1 MAATVALTGDYPS
14 IPQDVVNGGKQI
26 ILTVTGD
33 TWVASGAVFNATR
46 AAIIAGM
53 DSAQA
58 EANGWDAE
66 VKAKEVVGA
75 VVRIS
80 ATVVTITFTASA
92 AYAITAP
99 ETITVTVPAAALV
112 GAAPIVASPTF
123 VIRYVTDASSNIGK
137 PSQYGGGVYGSIAS
151 GLTF

>member
-1 MAATVALTGDYPS
+1 MAATIALTGDYPS
-14 IPQDVVNGGKQI
+14 IPQDIVNGGKQI

-33 TWVASGAVFNATR
+33 TWVASGATFNATR
-46 AAIIAGM
+46 AAIIAGI

-58 EANGWDAE
+58 EAHGWDIE
-66 VKAKEVVGA
+66 VKGKELVAA
-75 VVRIS
+75 VVRTS
-80 ATVVTITFTASA
+80 ATVVTITFSAAA

-112 GAAPIVASPTF
+112 GAAPIIASPTF
-123 VIRYVTDASSNIGK
+123 VIRYVTNASSNIGK
-137 PSQYGGGVYGSIAS
+137 PSQYSSGVYGSIAS